1 MRDSNKVYRLR
12 AFLLKPI
19 FDAVDNKCIN
29 RTKLAHKLGISKT
42 MLYLYQTGQ
51 LQVPPGFIDDVI
63 AEINRQAIDPNAIT
77 PEARELVERKQITKG
92 A

>member
-1 MRDSNKVYRLR
+1 MRDSNKVYRFR
-12 AFLLKPI
+12 ALMLKPI
-19 FDAVDNKCIN
+19 FDAVDDKCIN

-51 LQVPPGFIDDVI
+51 LQVPPGFIDGMI

-77 PEARELVERKQITKG
+77 PEVKELVERKAQTKG